1 MTMIYDV
8 RLTLTRDGTWRTTVD
23 GAPAVA
29 EADTAPDALRKTA
42 DWMMRGGRAVPERR
56 MTVTI
61 YLDVAQVRAI
71 RALAE
76 ERRVPQAVL
85 YREALDRY
93 LSTTTRPMSEA
104 SPGLGSRSSDA
115 LTEEAPVS
123 RSSPATSGA
132 SSDPPSPFHPG
143 SRLLFGEAPA
153 SDALLAPPKLP
164 PPPPWVCPLC
174 GLPEP
179 KAGDDLGH
187 NHYRFEPCP
196 EDR

>member
-104 SPGLGSRSSDA
+104 SPGLGSRSSD
-115 LTEEAPVS
+115 
-123 RSSPATSGA
+123 
-132 SSDPPSPFHPG
+132 PPSPFHPG